1 MNKRT
6 IIFTNYNNKK
16 FERVELKSIDDL
28 VIDEDNTVKWLEITS
43 LDNRDLINKIGKK
56 FNLHPLV
63 IEDILSEDHMPKLE
77 DYEDY
82 LFLIVEGLNL
92 RDDSEL
98 EVEQF
103 SFILFKDL
111 VISFQQGD
119 SNPFASVLS
128 RMSEGSN
135 IRKNGA
141 DDLLYALT
149 DNIVDNY
156 YLVVEKI
163 GEKIDEVE
171 DEVLL
176 NPQRDILQEIYKLKR
191 NLIYIRKTLWPM
203 RNVISNLSK
212 NEFDL
217 IDERTLYYFRDIYD
231 HIIQMIDI
239 IETYRDICSGMLDTY
254 LSSISN
260 KTNDIM
266 KVLTIFTT
274 IFIPLTFI
282 AGVYGMNFRYLPE
295 LNWKYGYA
303 SFWIISAIITG
314 FMLRYFRKKN
324 WF

>member
-1 MNKRT
+1 MKNNT
-6 IIFTNYNNKK
+6 ITFTNYDNINYSRNIY
-16 FERVELKSIDDL
+16 ENLEDI
-28 VIDEDNTVKWLEITS
+28 VIPDDNTVKWLEITCF
-43 LDNRDLINKIGKK
+43 DNEELIYKIGKK

-63 IEDILSEDHMPKLE
+63 IEDILSEEHMPKVE
-77 DYEDY
+77 DYDEY
-82 LFLIVEGLNL
+82 LFLILEGLNL
-92 RDDSEL
+92 LPNGEL

-103 SFILFKDL
+103 SFILFKNL
-111 VISFQQGD
+111 VISFQEKD
-119 SNPFASVLS
+119 SENFSGILS
-128 RMSEGSN
+128 RMVEGSN
-135 IRKNGA
+135 LRKNGA
-141 DDLLYALT
+141 DDLLYSLT

-156 YLVVEKI
+156 YLVVEQI

-176 NPQRDILQEIYKLKR
+176 HPQREVLQEIYKLKR

-203 RNVISNLSK
+203 RNAISNLSK

-266 KVLTIFTT
+266 KVLTIFST

-303 SFWIISAIITG
+303 SFWVISAILTG

-324 WF
+324 WL

>member
-1 MNKRT
+1 MMV
-6 IIFTNYNNKK
+6 FTNYNNEK
-16 FERVELKSIDDL
+16 FERGELKELDEL
-28 VIDEDNTVKWLEITS
+28 VIVKDNSVKWLEITS
-43 LDNRDLINKIGKK
+43 LDNIELINQICKK
-56 FNLHPLV
+56 FNIHPLV
-63 IEDILSEDHMPKLE
+63 LEDILSEDHMPKLE
-77 DYEDY
+77 DYEEY

-92 RDDSEL
+92 REDSEL

-111 VISFQQGD
+111 VISFQQRD
-119 SNPFASVLS
+119 SNPFETVLA

-149 DNIVDNY
+149 DTIVDNY
-156 YLVVEKI
+156 FSVIEKI

-176 NPQRDILQEIYKLKR
+176 NPQREILNEIYKLKR

-231 HIIQMIDI
+231 HIIQMIEI

-266 KVLTIFTT
+266 KVLTIFST

-303 SFWIISAIITG
+303 SFWIISIVLTG

-324 WF
+324 WL

>member
-1 MNKRT
+1 M
-6 IIFTNYNNKK
+6 FTNYNNEK
-16 FERVELKSIDDL
+16 FKRGELKELDEL
-28 VIDEDNTVKWLEITS
+28 VIVKDNSVKWLEITS
-43 LDNRDLINKIGKK
+43 LDNIELINQICKK
-56 FNLHPLV
+56 FNIHPLV
-63 IEDILSEDHMPKLE
+63 LEDILSEDHMPKLE
-77 DYEDY
+77 DYEEY

-92 RDDSEL
+92 SEDSEL

-111 VISFQQGD
+111 VISFQQRD
-119 SNPFASVLS
+119 SNPFETVLA

-149 DNIVDNY
+149 DTIVDNY
-156 YLVVEKI
+156 FSVIEKI

-176 NPQRDILQEIYKLKR
+176 NPQREILNEIYKLKR

-231 HIIQMIDI
+231 HIIQMIEI

-266 KVLTIFTT
+266 KVLTIFST

-303 SFWIISAIITG
+303 SFWVISAVITG
-314 FMLRYFRKKN
+314 FMLKYFRKKN
-324 WF
+324 WM